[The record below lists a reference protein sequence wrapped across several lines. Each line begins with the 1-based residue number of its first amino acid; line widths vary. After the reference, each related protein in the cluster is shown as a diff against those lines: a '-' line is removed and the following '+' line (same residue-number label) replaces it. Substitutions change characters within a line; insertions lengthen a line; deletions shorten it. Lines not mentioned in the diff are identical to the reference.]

1 MRLKNRRIVLSV
13 ISVIG
18 CLICWI
24 YLQDKN
30 TVNEGTTEIVT
41 QSQNN
46 LIVHYSSYC
55 NCTRQFTGQTSD
67 GRENWCSEEASMR
80 GSNQNII
87 AYSLYGNAVRDN
99 RPTTYYL
106 VLNTI
111 PREVEQ
117 FYPGK
122 YHAPDFLNLN

>member
-18 CLICWI
+18 CLVYWI
-24 YLQDKN
+24 YQQDKN
-30 TVNEGTTEIVT
+30 TVNEVVT
-41 QSQNN
+41 QNKS
-46 LIVHYSSYC
+46 IVHYSSYC
-55 NCTRQFTGQTSD
+55 NCTRQFTGQSSD
-67 GRENWCSEEASMR
+67 GREQWCSEEATMR
-80 GSNQNII
+80 GSGQNIVV
-87 AYSLYGNAVRDN
+87 YSLYGNAVRN
-99 RPTTYYL
+99 NKPTTYYL

-122 YHAPDFLNLN
+122 YHAIDFFKVKFV